1 MSRKETVIGFHIAL
15 TKSWSSSGNVAFDKV
30 ILNYGNCWSTKTHRF
45 TAPTKGLYLFILNIM
60 NGQTSVFAAAVKHG
74 GVNLQKAEGHRKY
87 DMGVASALTV
97 LDKGGQV
104 CVERFRGVLFSSSSL
119 WTHFV
124 GFLIHKIN

>member
-45 TAPTKGLYLFILNIM
+45 TAPAKGLYLFILNIM
-60 NGQTSVFAAAVKHG
+60 NGQTSSSWAAIKHG
-74 GVNLQKAEGHRKY
+74 GVILQRAHSYGHVNV
-87 DMGVASALTV
+87 GAASALTF
-97 LDKGGQV
+97 LEKGGQV
-104 CVERFRGVLFSSSSL
+104 YVERLGGVLYGSSGL